1 MTPRMRIAHRLKRLT
16 DEVTMLRGKVDEQE
30 IYSAAKDEAMRDFVN
45 MRISQLNSAIRSTN
59 GPRPGESPEQ
69 YRARLVAANKRPNV
83 LADRPAAPFAA
94 GPATEGSEVERRVG
108 PRETG
113 E

>member
-16 DEVTMLRGKVDEQE
+16 DEVTMLRGKVVEQE

-45 MRISQLNSAIRSTN
+45 MRISQWNSAIRSTN

-69 YRARLVAANKRPNV
+69 YRARLVAANKRPNAQV
-83 LADRPAAPFAA
+83 
-94 GPATEGSEVERRVG
+94 
-108 PRETG
+108 TG
-113 E
+113 EGKRSLTESSEQSERG